1 MKKIRYTALILC
13 MVVIL
18 AFTGAAF
25 AYSASS
31 ISSMYDFSAGVVNAY
46 ARNHNTNCSQDF
58 KEQWVA
64 GESGWTQSSRTALS
78 SIANRVPGSCYYLS
92 TSAYKA
98 SNPSHVVY
106 LRIRPTSG
114 TITNIN
120 GYAFTSS
127 SMSCLTDLTLNKH

>member
-1 MKKIRYTALILC
+1 MSKNRIL
-13 MVVIL
+13 VIEDDKDI
-18 AFTGAAF
+18 AD
-25 AYSASS
+25 S
-31 ISSMYDFSAGVVNAY
+31 IGLNLELSGY

-127 SMSCLTDLTLNKH
+127 SMSCPYGSHAK